1 MEEGNFSFFERTS
14 ESVSVTFL
22 IESGE
27 RRILCGC
34 NGSARNNWSSKFCG
48 SIVTKS
54 SDDASSVDDGV
65 GGKLTETW
73 AGDAEEEDDD
83 EGVDEAEEEEE
94 DNEGVEVVKGME
106 L

>member
-1 MEEGNFSFFERTS
+1 MSSS

-34 NGSARNNWSSKFCG
+34 NGSTRNNWSTKFCG

-73 AGDAEEEDDD
+73 AGDAEEEDDN
-83 EGVDEAEEEEE
+83 EGVDEAER
-94 DNEGVEVVKGME
+94 KKTMKE
-106 L
+106 LW